1 MAPYY
6 YITYSA
12 FCITGMG
19 PMGPCTL
26 HALAVDRRICRFP
39 ISEITQGLRLSRRES
54 SPANNTVP
62 VAFTPHFTAHH
73 PPSSL
78 HIMHV
83 TIT

>member
-26 HALAVDRRICRFP
+26 HAFIDAFP
-39 ISEITQGLRLSRRES
+39 ISPFPKSHEGAIEAPSQHT
-54 SPANNTVP
+54 